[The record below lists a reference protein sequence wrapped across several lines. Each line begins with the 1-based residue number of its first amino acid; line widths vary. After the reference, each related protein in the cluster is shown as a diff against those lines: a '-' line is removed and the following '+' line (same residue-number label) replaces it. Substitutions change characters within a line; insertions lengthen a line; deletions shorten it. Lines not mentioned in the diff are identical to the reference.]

1 MTAFEVFPST
11 TSHKKEPIGPT
22 LEIFARL
29 GLIDLDLNL
38 NHIVDRGESP
48 ETIER
53 ALRANGQRVRMVS
66 GGWCDFF
73 DPEPD
78 VEETF
83 ASVSR
88 QVRLARRFG
97 VDRMRLFF
105 GRLPAAEW
113 SASRLATIAGNMRR
127 LGDLHPDL
135 LFIFENHDGASSRPD
150 VCRAILE
157 SVDRRNVRLNFDPI
171 NFEHAGVRAIDALSV
186 IAPHVAHV
194 HLKGYAKGEFCGFG
208 EGHVDLAPTLEA
220 LVGSGYAGAF
230 TVEYEGTGDRSLR
243 LYQSV
248 GRARDAVAALL
259 EAAPSSQGASD
270 AAGRA

>member
-1 MTAFEVFPST
+1 MTDARRVTAFEVFPST
-11 TSHKKEPIGPT
+11 TSHKEEPIGPT

-78 VEETF
+78 IEETF

-88 QVRLARRFG
+88 QVTLARRFG

-127 LGDLHPDL
+127 LGDRYPDL

-171 NFEHAGVRAIDALSV
+171 NFEHAGVPAIDALRV
-186 IAPHVAHV
+186 IAPLVAHV
-194 HLKGYAKGEFCGFG
+194 HLKGLDRGRFCEFGVG
-208 EGHVDLAPTLEA
+208 DVDLMPVLRDLIA
-220 LVGSGYAGAF
+220 GGYRGAF
-230 TVEYEGTGDRSLR
+230 TVEYEGEFDRTLR
-243 LYQSV
+243 LYESV
-248 GRARDAVAALL
+248 RRARSALEDL
-259 EAAPSSQGASD
+259 TAGARSH
-270 AAGRA
+270 R